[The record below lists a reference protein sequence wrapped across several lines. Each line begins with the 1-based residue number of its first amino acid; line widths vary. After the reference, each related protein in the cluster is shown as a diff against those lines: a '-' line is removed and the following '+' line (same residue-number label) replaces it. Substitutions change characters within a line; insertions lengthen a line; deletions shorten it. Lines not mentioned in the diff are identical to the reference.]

1 MGIAR
6 PNSSQAVETT
16 ECAAK
21 CDQGDGSKEATDK
34 YSECVQSCI
43 ASLFPSSQ
51 TGSLIPGG
59 GAAPASSAAA
69 ATGTGANSANP
80 TASTASTGTL
90 HISIVGELLD

>member
-21 CDQGDGSKEATDK
+21 CDQGDGTKEATEK
-34 YSECVQSCI
+34 YSDCVQSCI
-43 ASLFPSSQ
+43 ANLFPSSQ
-51 TGSLIPGG
+51 TGAMIPGG
-59 GAAPASSAAA
+59 GAAPASSAGASAA

-80 TASTASTGTL
+80 TASTGTL